1 MRAVFISHAYVTR
14 HSRGKLRALAGLGCT
29 VAVAVP
35 DRWTDR
41 GGAGRIDAQWEDDGG
56 IRVVPVS
63 VRGDLSAPPALR
75 WDGRALRRLLKDF
88 RPDLIQIEEEPW
100 SRAAARVA
108 AEARRLRI
116 PCVVFTWSS
125 LPRPLTVAERLRRAR
140 VYKSVAGVIA
150 GNRLAD
156 ALVARVRPQLPRVVI
171 PQIGVAAPSSAST
184 AGGPLAI
191 GFVGRL
197 VPEKGLDTLFRA
209 CVKLLGDWTLDVVG
223 TGPAQVE
230 LESLAE
236 RLGIAAR
243 VTWHGAL
250 PRPERAAVQARLG
263 CLVMPSRA
271 TRDWVET
278 HGGPAIEAMAQ
289 GIPVVV
295 SDTGALRE
303 LVGEGGLVVPE
314 DDVTALAAALQR
326 LVDDPSDRADLGA
339 EGRRRV
345 IGHFSNEALARRL
358 LEFWRG
364 VLA

>member
-1 MRAVFISHAYVTR
+1 MRAVFLSHSYVTR

-35 DRWTDR
+35 DRWTDPR
-41 GGAGRIDAQWEDDGG
+41 GAGRIDAQWEDDGG
-56 IRVVPVS
+56 IRVVPVP
-63 VRGDLSAPPALR
+63 VRGDPAVPVDLR

-100 SRAAARVA
+100 SRAAARA
-108 AEARRLRI
+108 SAEARRLRI
-116 PCVVFTWSS
+116 PSLVFTRSS
-125 LPRPLTVAERLRRAR
+125 LPRPLTLAERLRRAR
-140 VYKSVAGVIA
+140 VYKSVLGIVT

-156 ALVARVRPQLPRVVI
+156 ALVARVRPELPRAII
-171 PQIGVAAPSSAST
+171 PQIGVTPPPAPAD
-184 AGGPLAI
+184 AGGPLVI

-197 VPEKGLDTLFRA
+197 VPEKGLDTLLRA
-209 CVKLLGDWTLDVVG
+209 CVKLLGEWTLEVVG
-223 TGPAQVE
+223 TGPSQIE
-230 LESLAE
+230 LEALAE

-250 PRPERAAVQARLG
+250 PRRELTEVQSRFG
-263 CLVMPSRA
+263 CVVVPSRA
-271 TRDWVET
+271 TRDWVEI
-278 HGGPAIEAMAQ
+278 HGTAAVEGMAH
-289 GIPVVV
+289 GMPVVV

-314 DDVTALAAALQR
+314 DDVPALAAALQR
-326 LVDDPSDRADLGA
+326 LVDDPADRASFGA

-345 IGHFSNEALARRL
+345 MTQFSNEALARRQ